1 MKIEMS
7 LSAKYV
13 SHWGWVQAFR
23 ELLQNALD
31 CETFV
36 IDYEPESKTVV
47 IFTAD
52 GSIPRQ
58 SLLLGESGKTS
69 GDTIGHFGEGLKLAM
84 LILAREG
91 YPMTVKSGKEVWTP
105 KMEYSVLYGCQ
116 ALVIEIED
124 NPEGDEDTVEIIVG
138 DISPDMACEI
148 DGMYIHP
155 DQYRKALATS
165 NSSHCFEPLTLL
177 TESEESHMIDKF
189 GDCENDWEIKS
200 KVYVGG
206 LFVSYLNG
214 NFRYS
219 YNFKPSC
226 VKLDRDRMT
235 VNTWDI
241 QWEISKLLAGAGRAD
256 MVVDLTEGKFADID
270 GYSESH
276 TSYYGGSS
284 GGCSSG
290 ISYSDKLRDLAVES
304 FVKRF
309 GVKAL
314 PISKDADENKSA
326 YYAQQCVKLGY
337 TPIYVTGKEFSMLK
351 NSITMPDNL
360 ISVDKPQVLRILRSW
375 VAKYTE
381 PSANKDD
388 GVIEIMELVEQL
400 NSYEQFMGIAEVEED
415 DD

>member
-7 LSAKYV
+7 LSAHYV
-13 SHWGWVQAFR
+13 SHWGWEQAFR

-31 CETFV
+31 CKTFV
-36 IDYEPESKTVV
+36 TEYDHENQSVV

-52 GSIPRQ
+52 GAIPRQ
-58 SLLLGESGKTS
+58 SLLLGESGKRN

-91 YPMTVKSGKEVWTP
+91 YPMRVYSGKEIWIP
-105 KMEYSVLYGCQ
+105 HMEHSELYDCQ
-116 ALVIEIED
+116 ALVIDIEE
-124 NPEGDEDTVEIIVG
+124 NPEGDADAVEIIVDG
-138 DISPDMACEI
+138 ITPDMASEI
-148 DGMYIHP
+148 DGMYIKP
-155 DQYRKALATS
+155 DQYQKALATS
-165 NSSHCFEPLTLL
+165 NGSQCFEPIHLL
-177 TESEESHMIDKF
+177 TESEEADMIDKF
-189 GDCENDWEIKS
+189 GDCESDWEIKS

-241 QWEISKLLAGAGRAD
+241 QWEISKLLAAAGRAD
-256 MVVDLTEGKFADID
+256 LVVDLTEGKYADMD
-270 GYSESH
+270 GYSQSH

-290 ISYSDKLRDLAVES
+290 VSYSDKLKDLAVDS
-304 FVKRF
+304 FIKRF
-309 GVKAL
+309 GQKAI
-314 PISKDADENKSA
+314 PISKDEDENKSA

-337 TPIYVTGKEFSMLK
+337 TPIYITGKEFSMLDGAIK
-351 NSITMPDNL
+351 MPDNL

-381 PSANKDD
+381 PDANKDD
-388 GVIEIMELVEQL
+388 GVIEIMELVDQL

-415 DD
+415 ED